1 MGGQFEFFRPRPP
14 DRTFSRPVRGFCNL
28 RNFWQVSSIY
38 FTSNAWGVV
47 FVEERLQQLTERI
60 ARRINRHG
68 LTLPAIML
76 LEMHKPLA
84 GVGGALIQLVAPG
97 VDWIF
102 GEQNTEDLAAL
113 LGDRARVEKLIARI
127 EELDKTRGKE
137 VNSQC

>member
-1 MGGQFEFFRPRPP
+1 
-14 DRTFSRPVRGFCNL
+14 
-28 RNFWQVSSIY
+28 
-38 FTSNAWGVV
+38 
-47 FVEERLQQLTERI
+47 
-60 ARRINRHG
+60 
-68 LTLPAIML
+68 ML

-84 GVGGALIQLVAPG
+84 GVGGALIQLIAPG

-102 GEQNTEDLAAL
+102 GEQNTEDLCSL